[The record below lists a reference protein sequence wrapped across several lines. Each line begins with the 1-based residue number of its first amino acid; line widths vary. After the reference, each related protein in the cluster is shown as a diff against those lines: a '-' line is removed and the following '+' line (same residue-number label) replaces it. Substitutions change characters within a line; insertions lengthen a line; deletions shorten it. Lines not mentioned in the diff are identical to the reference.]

1 MTERTSDE
9 DDMADYTDDHQDA
22 PRSGAA
28 DKVRDG
34 GRSIDEMTPDVQ
46 TDPDQEPPD

>member
-1 MTERTSDE
+1 MTEPTSDE

-22 PRSGAA
+22 PKSGAA

-34 GRSIDEMTPDVQ
+34 GQSIGELAPDVQ
-46 TDPDQEPPD
+46 NPDQEPPD